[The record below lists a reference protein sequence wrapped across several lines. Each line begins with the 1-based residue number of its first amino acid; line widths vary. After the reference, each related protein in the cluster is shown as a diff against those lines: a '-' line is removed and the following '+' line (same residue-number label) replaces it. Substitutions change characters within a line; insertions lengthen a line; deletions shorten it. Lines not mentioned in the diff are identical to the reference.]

1 MVTDS
6 RSFMSFP
13 RHEYFRRVLCNL
25 IGDEIEKGLLPDDD
39 ELIGTMI
46 RRICFDNS
54 AEYLALPTVVDSRPF
69 APAEQRS

>member
-1 MVTDS
+1 M
-6 RSFMSFP
+6 
-13 RHEYFRRVLCNL
+13 
-25 IGDEIEKGLLPDDD
+25 GDEIEKGLLPDDD